1 MVVPVARLMRRVRS
15 ADTSNMA
22 LFPDEFPFNKRDV
35 EAPVEPASA
44 PAAAVEIPLVKVGP
58 IHDDVPVAAAPVAA
72 PVVVAPVSHPE
83 AVTPAEA
90 QAMAAAAAVAPAPA
104 VPPSAK
110 DRRRS
115 PRQRLMA
122 RATLRIDNTGGNPL
136 QVEIDNFSLLG
147 IRFKASREL
156 LIGDKANI
164 RLEVGPLKWATRLR
178 VINCIET
185 DEANTYAV
193 GCEFVGNE
201 LARPYTVA
209 A

>member
-1 MVVPVARLMRRVRS
+1 MRGGRS
-15 ADTSNMA
+15 ADTSDMA

-35 EAPVEPASA
+35 EAPFAPATDHV
-44 PAAAVEIPLVKVGP
+44 AAAVEIPLVKVGP
-58 IHDDVPVAAAPVAA
+58 IHDEVPAAPAPAA
-72 PVVVAPVSHPE
+72 VVVSPVIHPE

-90 QAMAAAAAVAPAPA
+90 QAMAASVAVVAPVTAAPL
-104 VPPSAK
+104 SAK

-115 PRQRLMA
+115 PRQRLAA
-122 RATLRIDNTGGNPL
+122 RATLRIDHTGGNPL
-136 QVEIDNFSLLG
+136 QVEIENVSLLG
-147 IRFKASREL
+147 IRFRASREL